1 MIIGNCNGIRG
12 SIGAMMVC
20 LNYAFNVDIN
30 TINATISTVGTS
42 RLFIGN
48 CNGIG
53 GSISAIIG
61 FLDCSFA
68 AVIGTRFLDCSFTT
82 VVGTS
87 NMRIGTVGI
96 SALLEITMGI
106 ETAVVISLEHELLPL
121 RYHVSLLDAAAVLPF
136 HYWIQRRCCHFCISL
151 RLHH

>member
-1 MIIGNCNGIRG
+1 
-12 SIGAMMVC
+12 MMVC

-53 GSISAIIG
+53 GSISDIIG

-68 AVIGTRFLDCSFTT
+68 A

-106 ETAVVISLEHELLPL
+106 ETAVVISLVHELLPFK
-121 RYHVSLLDAAAVLPF
+121 YHFSLLDAAAVLPF
-136 HYWIQRRCCHFCISL
+136 SL
-151 RLHH
+151 LDTAAVLSFLYFTSPSPLTSVHKIRILT